1 MERNEADKTQA
12 SETQDQDPGGCPR
25 ARGGVKGSN
34 KIVVAIWVAF
44 LLGGFSWYS
53 YSQQKRA
60 AEAERLLNEA
70 YTLYGQQ
77 EFARSTE
84 LLRQAAEMGN
94 VWAQLYYGERL
105 KNGFYAE
112 PDAVEAVKWLRKAA
126 GQNCS
131 EAFCQLGAC
140 YENGEGVDRDLNE
153 AESWY
158 RKALDDPGSAYTA
171 RTALERIE
179 TMKAKSGG
187 GTD

>member
-1 MERNEADKTQA
+1 MEQNEADNAAAAQV
-12 SETQDQDPGGCPR
+12 QDPGGRPHES
-25 ARGGVKGSN
+25 GGAKGSN
-34 KIVVAIWVAF
+34 KVVVAIWVAF
-44 LLGGFSWYS
+44 LLGGVSWYA

-84 LLRQAAEMGN
+84 LLRQAAGMGN

-112 PDAVEAVKWLRKAA
+112 PDPIEAVKWLRKAA
-126 GQNCS
+126 GQNCP
-131 EAFCQLGAC
+131 EAFCQLGLC
-140 YENGEGVDRDLNE
+140 YENGEGVERDLNE
-153 AESWY
+153 AEKWY
-158 RKALDDPGSAYTA
+158 RKAVDDPGSAYTA

-187 GTD
+187 GGTD